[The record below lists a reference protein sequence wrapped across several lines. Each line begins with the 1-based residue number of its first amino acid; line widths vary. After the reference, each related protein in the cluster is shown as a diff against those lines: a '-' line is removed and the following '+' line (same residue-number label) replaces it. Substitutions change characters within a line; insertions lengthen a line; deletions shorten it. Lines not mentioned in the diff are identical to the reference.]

1 MDFIVDGKVKFS
13 LDVIEEIE
21 TERIKTINY

>member
-1 MDFIVDGKVKFS
+1 MKDKDG

-21 TERIKTINY
+21 TDD